1 MTCPDC
7 QAAAADRLHG
17 GYRSGCKDCQ
27 ARDIAG
33 GPDFFRCRAAGKQ
46 DKEYRALLKHRG
58 VTHEAV
64 VRAAEAER
72 ATA

>member
-1 MTCPDC
+1 MSCEHCT
-7 QAAAADRLHG
+7 AAALGPHFVFKA
-17 GYRSGCKDCQ
+17 SCSACQ

-33 GPDFFRCRAAGKQ
+33 GPLFFRCRQAGKQ

-64 VRAAEAER
+64 VRASEAER
-72 ATA
+72 APA

>member
-1 MTCPDC
+1 MTCQHC
-7 QAAAADRLHG
+7 TAAAQGPHFIFSA
-17 GYRSGCKDCQ
+17 SCSACQ
-27 ARDIAG
+27 ARDIAA
-33 GPDFFRCRAAGKQ
+33 GPHFYRCRLEGKQ

-64 VRAAEAER
+64 VRASEAER

>member
-7 QAAAADRLHG
+7 TAAAQGPHYV
-17 GYRSGCKDCQ
+17 YRANCAACQ

-33 GPDFFRCRAAGKQ
+33 GPLFFRCRQAGKQ
-46 DKEYRALLKHRG
+46 DKEYRALLKLRG

-64 VRAAEAER
+64 VRASEAER
-72 ATA
+72 TPA